1 MLSHACPKVH
11 VSMLPLRILLLLL
24 VLRMRLTRVQ
34 NAMSM
39 LGRLHLL
46 VRLLRVMLLLLHLLL
61 LLLHLLLLLLLL
73 LLPWLLLW
81 LLLWLLYPHV
91 RWGLLLQ
98 CWTRPCCGCGW
109 PERLVF
115 VPVKGNVAVFP
126 CP

>member
-73 LLPWLLLW
+73 LPWLLLW

>member
-61 LLLHLLLLLLLL
+61 LLLLL

-81 LLLWLLYPHV
+81 LLLWPLYPHV